1 MHAIEKHDYGYLLVF
16 GGFMD
21 EAEMKAWVAES
32 REALAKAPKSFG
44 VMVDMRTLKPLTD
57 AAQAAM
63 VEGQKLYKEKGMQR
77 SAVAL
82 ASSVVTMQFR
92 RLAEESGIYAWERYL
107 DASKVTDW
115 EKVGKEWIT
124 AAKDPDKKS

>member
-107 DASKVTDW
+107 DASKVSDW

-124 AAKDPDKKS
+124 PAKDPDKRS

>member
-107 DASKVTDW
+107 DASKVSDW

-124 AAKDPDKKS
+124 SAKDPDKRS